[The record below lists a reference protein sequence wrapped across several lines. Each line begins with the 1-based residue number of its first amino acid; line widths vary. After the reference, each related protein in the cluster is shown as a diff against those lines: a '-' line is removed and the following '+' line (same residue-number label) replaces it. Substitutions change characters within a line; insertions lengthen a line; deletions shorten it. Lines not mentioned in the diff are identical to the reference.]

1 MYITGYIHA
10 DGGASSAQ
18 SGGGGGLIALV
29 YSSGYMTG
37 EVTSYGGS
45 GVVEHGAAGVT
56 YIKAGLTTKTV
67 CTPQPC

>member
-1 MYITGYIHA
+1 
-10 DGGASSAQ
+10 
-18 SGGGGGLIALV
+18 
-29 YSSGYMTG
+29 MTG

-67 CTPQPC
+67 CITQTRPCNIQQYFTPAKNVNF